1 MKKLLLATL
10 LASACGMSYAQS
22 SVSVY
27 GILDQSY
34 YGVNNSSGSATQ
46 IQNGISSSGTATSR
60 FGLKGSEDLGGGLK
74 AGFNLESQVSLSSGA
89 VGSSST
95 GATQATSGTSEVFN
109 RAANL
114 SLSNSLG
121 ELKVGRQA
129 TPSYDA
135 VVNSDALGIN
145 SLGLI
150 NNFVSASTL
159 YGTNAITGQ
168 NAGTNIGG
176 ASANSTIPNL
186 FSNGVS
192 YTTPTIS
199 GVNASLFTSA
209 GSGSTTTTNTGAIRD
224 SVVKFSGSGSLTGLD
239 AVAGYGTTNSASG
252 APALSRSLLGASYT
266 WDKFKFSATK
276 VSLKFTNSVFG
287 TVVGNNTDITTAGV
301 KYQLTAPLSVGV
313 SYTVA
318 QDKSTTANKS
328 STTGVSANYDLS
340 KRTALYAVAGQTVN
354 SGAALMTPIYGSSA
368 VGTAGVNNIGYATGI
383 RHTF

>member
-27 GILDQSY
+27 GVLDQSY
-34 YGVNNSSGSATQ
+34 YGVNSSSGATQ
-46 IQNGISSSGTATSR
+46 TQNGLNSSGTATSR

-114 SLSNSLG
+114 SLSNNLG

-129 TPSYDA
+129 TPVYDA
-135 VVNSDALGIN
+135 VTKADALGIN

-150 NNFVSASTL
+150 NNFVAASTL
-159 YGTNAITGQ
+159 FGTNAITGQ

-176 ASANSTIPNL
+176 ASANGTIPNL
-186 FSNGVS
+186 YSNGVS
-192 YTTPTIS
+192 YTTPTVG
-199 GVNASLFTSA
+199 GVNASLFTSP
-209 GSGSTTTTNTGAIRD
+209 GSGNTTTTNTGAIRD
-224 SVVKFSGSGSLTGLD
+224 GVVNFNGSGSLKGLN
-239 AVAGYGTTNSASG
+239 AVAGYGTTDSASG
-252 APALSRSLLGASYT
+252 APAMSRSLIGANYT
-266 WDKFKFSATK
+266 WDKFKFSVAK

-287 TVVGNNTDITTAGV
+287 TVVGNNTDITNTGV

-318 QDKSTTANKS
+318 QDKITAANKS
-328 STTGVSANYDLS
+328 STTGVVANYDLS
-340 KRTALYAVAGQTVN
+340 KRTALYAFAGQTVN
-354 SGAALMTPIYGSSA
+354 SGASAMTPIYGSSA
-368 VGTAGVNNIGYATGI
+368 VGTAGVNNMGYAAGI
-383 RHTF
+383 RHAF